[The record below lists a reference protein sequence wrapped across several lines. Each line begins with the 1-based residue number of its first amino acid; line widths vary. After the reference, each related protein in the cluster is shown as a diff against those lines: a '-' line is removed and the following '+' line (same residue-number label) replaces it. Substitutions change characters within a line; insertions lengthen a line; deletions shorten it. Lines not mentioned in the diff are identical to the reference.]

1 MDISIKI
8 TIISLTLV
16 ATLALATVCF
26 LRIKFYRRVNKRVN
40 KIALYIFEEIK
51 DIQKI
56 EDAITFVSDYK
67 MKLKALRKDVAKCQN
82 LYKEEFMA
90 RSFLNFGH
98 KKRLEDF
105 SKELE
110 IAKTAQDEFEMKNK
124 NEYHHYLTILGSI
137 DMDFYNIN
145 KEKVINALEKMN
157 REAEKRERIEQQR
170 KLEEQEQNR
179 NEMMKKIQ
187 QERET
192 KNKQIDEREKRDSVS
207 KSIQELENFLSILQA
222 NVREKLVLDFQILKF
237 IEDTLDKIED
247 NRTFINTNDFNNIK
261 RIQKKLNSIFE
272 RFKNDEF
279 VKSNIEIIEKSLY
292 IIIKSRK

>member
-1 MDISIKI
+1 MDINIKI
-8 TIISLTLV
+8 AIISLILV

-26 LRIKFYRRVNKRVN
+26 LRIKFYRRVN

-67 MKLKALRKDVAKCQN
+67 MKLKDLRKDVAKCQK

-90 RSFLNFGH
+90 GSFLNFGH

-124 NEYHHYLTILGSI
+124 NEYHHYLTILESI
-137 DMDFYNIN
+137 DIDFYNIN
-145 KEKVINALEKMN
+145 KERIINALEKMN
-157 REAEKRERIEQQR
+157 HDAAIEQQR

-179 NEMMKKIQ
+179 REMIENIQ
-187 QERET
+187 REREI
-192 KNKQIDEREKRDSVS
+192 KNKQIEEKEKKDSVS
-207 KSIQELENFLSILQA
+207 KSIQELENYLSILQA

-279 VKSNIEIIEKSLY
+279 VKLNIEIIEKSLY

>member
-1 MDISIKI
+1 MDINIKI
-8 TIISLTLV
+8 AIISLILV

-26 LRIKFYRRVNKRVN
+26 LRIKFYRRVN

-67 MKLKALRKDVAKCQN
+67 MKLKTLRKDVDESQD
-82 LYKEEFMA
+82 LYNEEAAA

-98 KKRLEDF
+98 KERLLDY
-105 SKELE
+105 SKKLKK
-110 IAKTAQDEFEMKNK
+110 AKKAQDVFVINNK
-124 NEYHHYLTILGSI
+124 DEYQQYLTILENVDSA
-137 DMDFYNIN
+137 FFNIN
-145 KEKVINALEKMN
+145 KEKIINALEKMN

-192 KNKQIDEREKRDSVS
+192 KNKQIDEREKRDSVT
-207 KSIQELENFLSILQA
+207 KSIQELENYLPILQMHI
-222 NVREKLVLDFQILKF
+222 REKSTLDFQMLKF
-237 IEDTLDKIED
+237 IKDKLDKIED
-247 NRTFINTNDFNNIK
+247 NKTFINTDDFNNIGGL
-261 RIQKKLNSIFE
+261 QKILNSIFD
-272 RFKNDEF
+272 RFRNDEF
-279 VKSNIEIIEKSLY
+279 VKPNIELIEESLCK
-292 IIIKSRK
+292 IIKSRK

>member
-1 MDISIKI
+1 MDINIKI
-8 TIISLTLV
+8 AIISLILV

-26 LRIKFYRRVNKRVN
+26 LRIKFYRRVN

-67 MKLKALRKDVAKCQN
+67 MKLKTLRKDVDESQD
-82 LYKEEFMA
+82 LYNEEAAA

-98 KKRLEDF
+98 KERLLDY
-105 SKELE
+105 SKKLKK
-110 IAKTAQDEFEMKNK
+110 AKKAQDIFVINNK
-124 NEYHHYLTILGSI
+124 DEYQQYLTILENVDSA
-137 DMDFYNIN
+137 FFNIN
-145 KEKVINALEKMN
+145 KEKIINALEKMN

-192 KNKQIDEREKRDSVS
+192 KNKQIDEREKRDSVT
-207 KSIQELENFLSILQA
+207 KSIRELENYLPTLQMHI
-222 NVREKLVLDFQILKF
+222 REKSTLDFQMLKF
-237 IEDTLDKIED
+237 IKDKLDKIED
-247 NRTFINTNDFNNIK
+247 NKTFINTDDFNNIGGL
-261 RIQKKLNSIFE
+261 QKILNSIFD
-272 RFKNDEF
+272 RFRNDEF
-279 VKSNIEIIEKSLY
+279 VKPNIELIEESLCKIIE
-292 IIIKSRK
+292 SRK

>member
-1 MDISIKI
+1 MDINIKI
-8 TIISLTLV
+8 AIISLILV

-26 LRIKFYRRVNKRVN
+26 LRIKFYRRVN

-56 EDAITFVSDYK
+56 EDAITFVSNYK
-67 MKLKALRKDVAKCQN
+67 MKLKTLRKDVDESQD
-82 LYKEEFMA
+82 LYNEEAAA

-98 KKRLEDF
+98 KERLLDY
-105 SKELE
+105 SKKLKK
-110 IAKTAQDEFEMKNK
+110 AQKAQDVFVINNK
-124 NEYHHYLTILGSI
+124 DEYQQYLTILENVDSA
-137 DMDFYNIN
+137 FFNIN
-145 KEKVINALEKMN
+145 KEKIINALEKMN

-179 NEMMKKIQ
+179 REMIENIQ
-187 QERET
+187 REREI
-192 KNKQIDEREKRDSVS
+192 KNKQIEEKEKKDSVS
-207 KSIQELENFLSILQA
+207 KSIQELENYLSILQA

-279 VKSNIEIIEKSLY
+279 VKPNIEIIEKSLY

>member
-26 LRIKFYRRVNKRVN
+26 LRIKFYRRVNK
-40 KIALYIFEEIK
+40 IALYIFEEIK

-67 MKLKALRKDVAKCQN
+67 IKLKALRKDVAKCQN

-124 NEYHHYLTILGSI
+124 NEYHHYLTILESI

-145 KEKVINALEKMN
+145 KERIINALEKMN
-157 REAEKRERIEQQR
+157 HDAAIEQQR

-179 NEMMKKIQ
+179 REMIENIQ
-187 QERET
+187 REREI
-192 KNKQIDEREKRDSVS
+192 KNKQIEEKEKKDSVS
-207 KSIQELENFLSILQA
+207 KSIQELENYLSILQA

-279 VKSNIEIIEKSLY
+279 VKPNIEIIEKNLY
-292 IIIKSRK
+292 IIIKSMK

>member
-1 MDISIKI
+1 
-8 TIISLTLV
+8 
-16 ATLALATVCF
+16 
-26 LRIKFYRRVNKRVN
+26 
-40 KIALYIFEEIK
+40 
-51 DIQKI
+51 
-56 EDAITFVSDYK
+56 
-67 MKLKALRKDVAKCQN
+67 
-82 LYKEEFMA
+82 MA

-124 NEYHHYLTILGSI
+124 NEYHHYLTILESI

-145 KEKVINALEKMN
+145 KERIINALEKMN
-157 REAEKRERIEQQR
+157 HDAAIEQQR

-179 NEMMKKIQ
+179 REMIENIQ
-187 QERET
+187 REREI
-192 KNKQIDEREKRDSVS
+192 KNKQIEEKEKKDSVS
-207 KSIQELENFLSILQA
+207 KSIQELENYLSILQA
-222 NVREKLVLDFQILKF
+222 NIREKLVLDFQILKF

-247 NRTFINTNDFNNIK
+247 NRTFINPNDFNNIK

-279 VKSNIEIIEKSLY
+279 VKPNIEIIEKSLY

>member
-26 LRIKFYRRVNKRVN
+26 LRIKFYRRVNK
-40 KIALYIFEEIK
+40 IALYIFEEIK

-67 MKLKALRKDVAKCQN
+67 IKLKALRKDVAKCQN

-124 NEYHHYLTILGSI
+124 NEYHHYLTILESI

-145 KEKVINALEKMN
+145 KERIINALEKMN
-157 REAEKRERIEQQR
+157 HDAAIEQQR

-179 NEMMKKIQ
+179 REMIENIQ
-187 QERET
+187 REREI
-192 KNKQIDEREKRDSVS
+192 KNKQIEEKEKKDSVS
-207 KSIQELENFLSILQA
+207 KSIQELENYLSILQA

-279 VKSNIEIIEKSLY
+279 VKPNIEIIEKSLY

>member
-1 MDISIKI
+1 MDINIKI
-8 TIISLTLV
+8 AIISLILV

-26 LRIKFYRRVNKRVN
+26 LRIKFYRRVN

-67 MKLKALRKDVAKCQN
+67 MKLKDLRKDVAKCQK

-90 RSFLNFGH
+90 GSFLNFGH

-124 NEYHHYLTILGSI
+124 NEYHHYLTILESI

-145 KEKVINALEKMN
+145 KERIINALEKMN
-157 REAEKRERIEQQR
+157 HDAAIEQQR

-179 NEMMKKIQ
+179 REMIENIQ
-187 QERET
+187 IEREI
-192 KNKQIDEREKRDSVS
+192 KNKQIEEKEKKDSVS
-207 KSIQELENFLSILQA
+207 KSIQELENYLSILQA
-222 NVREKLVLDFQILKF
+222 NVREKLVLDFQSLKF

-261 RIQKKLNSIFE
+261 RIQKKMNSIFE

-279 VKSNIEIIEKSLY
+279 VKPNIEIIEKSFY

>member
-1 MDISIKI
+1 MDINIKI
-8 TIISLTLV
+8 AIISLILV

-26 LRIKFYRRVNKRVN
+26 LRIKFYRRVN

-67 MKLKALRKDVAKCQN
+67 MKLKDLRKDVAKCQK

-90 RSFLNFGH
+90 GSFLNFGH

-124 NEYHHYLTILGSI
+124 NEYHHYLTILESI

-145 KEKVINALEKMN
+145 KERIINALEKMN
-157 REAEKRERIEQQR
+157 HDAAIEQQR

-179 NEMMKKIQ
+179 REMIENIQ
-187 QERET
+187 IEREI
-192 KNKQIDEREKRDSVS
+192 KNKQIEEKEKKDSVS
-207 KSIQELENFLSILQA
+207 KSIQELENYLSILQA
-222 NVREKLVLDFQILKF
+222 NVREKLVLDFQSLKF

-261 RIQKKLNSIFE
+261 RIQKKMNSIFE

-279 VKSNIEIIEKSLY
+279 VKPNIEIIEESFY

>member
-1 MDISIKI
+1 MDINIKI
-8 TIISLTLV
+8 AIISLILV

-26 LRIKFYRRVNKRVN
+26 LRIKFYRRVN

-67 MKLKALRKDVAKCQN
+67 MKLKDLRKDVAKCQK

-90 RSFLNFGH
+90 GSFLNFGH

-124 NEYHHYLTILGSI
+124 NEYHHYLTILENVDSA
-137 DMDFYNIN
+137 FFNIN
-145 KEKVINALEKMN
+145 KEKIINALEKMN

-192 KNKQIDEREKRDSVS
+192 KNKQIEEKEKKDFVS
-207 KSIQELENFLSILQA
+207 KSIQELENYLPTLQMHI
-222 NVREKLVLDFQILKF
+222 REKSTLDFQMLKF
-237 IEDTLDKIED
+237 IKDKLDKIED
-247 NRTFINTNDFNNIK
+247 NKTFINTDDFNNIGGL
-261 RIQKKLNSIFE
+261 QKILNSIFD
-272 RFKNDEF
+272 RFRNDEF
-279 VKSNIEIIEKSLY
+279 VKPNIELIEESLCKIIE
-292 IIIKSRK
+292 SRK

>member
-26 LRIKFYRRVNKRVN
+26 LRIKFYRRVNK
-40 KIALYIFEEIK
+40 IALYIFEEIK

-67 MKLKALRKDVAKCQN
+67 MKLKDLRKDVAKCQK

-90 RSFLNFGH
+90 GSFLNFGH

-124 NEYHHYLTILGSI
+124 NEYHHYLTILESI
-137 DMDFYNIN
+137 DIDFYNIN
-145 KEKVINALEKMN
+145 KERIINALEKMN
-157 REAEKRERIEQQR
+157 HDAAIEQQR

-179 NEMMKKIQ
+179 REMIENIQ
-187 QERET
+187 REREI
-192 KNKQIDEREKRDSVS
+192 KNKQIEEKEKKDSVS
-207 KSIQELENFLSILQA
+207 KSIQELENYLSILQA

-279 VKSNIEIIEKSLY
+279 VKPNIEIIEKSLY